1 MSGWALR
8 IDGLPYL
15 LATKGVT
22 SITTW
27 SDGDDPGQTIAEDT
41 LEPVEGELSE
51 RLRPLE
57 GQVDV
62 SALSFVVH
70 DLPLGTDQY
79 GLSSLFTR
87 RINDLSSTYLT
98 ASATAAATTFTVASS
113 AIFTSLPRKAW
124 INAEVV
130 TVTAAPT
137 ATSISVTRAQYGTRA
152 KAITASAATAVLPEI
167 YLTCP
172 WITRRRAVLY
182 RVRGTTATV
191 RWIGYCDHAPR
202 LNEDGASWTISA
214 TWAGQREMDVRLVSE
229 EGGARTFG
237 YDERALR
244 MILMRDADGTV
255 LATGQRSL
263 TTGHIFSTFDECL
276 RTVAAR
282 LRARIAATAG
292 VTHATVN
299 VSFVGSQLSVTVTAQ
314 GLDAFRLGIYC
325 GDIQAESNSVDTG
338 AHKRATVVLNSPDLG
353 GLAYLAFP
361 EDTDVT
367 SPFNNNLLTVL
378 ATAADFPTDNA
389 FWTTYVASYAVPVQ
403 ITPILSA
410 QWDEQNRV
418 VLDPRYQAT
427 PPTIRLNDAIVTPPS
442 TTFKGSMTLR
452 PTDAAARYVP
462 SWGTNRVGIAARGI
476 FLFRREYYVNSEHW
490 LYALRWVM
498 QSTITSPESDPRNW
512 DWSNQARIAGYTG
525 GGAATAVRW
534 RVDSSR
540 TFGDFVADE
549 CLLRGATLS
558 VREGKI
564 VVDALRPPTA
574 AEDVVATITPAELE
588 AGRLP
593 QWEDWEDGLR
603 TSVTIVSPLRE
614 VTVVDKVAQMRH
626 GDTASLRLRAEGLRE
641 DTRAL
646 TDPVA
651 YARDIAMRP
660 LRLFSDP
667 TYLVRL
673 PVTNALVDTL
683 HLGDVI
689 EITQAV
695 LPDMMGSRGM
705 SAVRGQ
711 VIGLTE
717 GLRDGS
723 LLVEALVWPV
733 EYGYAPCVR
742 VASISGAV
750 LSISTNY
757 AGSAGDY
764 SGSTLSGYDG
774 TASDGGV
781 SRFQAG
787 DVVQLVQRDTGS
799 HVVEAATVAS
809 VNPSGPT
816 ITLTAAPTAAW
827 STYAIVD
834 LRFAAYATATSTQ
847 RAAYAYVCSTAAPQV
862 IDGTTDR
869 GRHWAT

>member
-15 LATKGVT
+15 LCTKGVT

-70 DLPLGTDQY
+70 DLPLGSAQY
-79 GLSSLFTR
+79 GLSDLFTR

-130 TVTAAPT
+130 EVTAAPT
-137 ATSISVTRAQYGTRA
+137 ATSITVTRAQYGTRA

-237 YDERALR
+237 YDERAL
-244 MILMRDADGTV
+244 LMTITRDGDGS
-255 LATGQRSL
+255 LIATGQRGG
-263 TTGHIFSTFDECL
+263 TTGHIFATLDECA
-276 RTVAAR
+276 RAVSAR
-282 LRARIAATAG
+282 LRARLAATFG
-292 VTHATVN
+292 VTHATAN
-299 VSFVGSQLSVTVTAQ
+299 ISFVGSRLSLTVTAQ
-314 GLDAFRLGIYC
+314 GVSPFRLTMSI
-325 GDIQAESNSVDTG
+325 GDTSVQGTSADTG
-338 AHKRATVVLNSPDLG
+338 THQRCQVYLDSPDLG
-353 GLAYLAFP
+353 GLAYLGYT
-361 EDTDVT
+361 TDDST
-367 SPFNNNLLTVL
+367 STLSLNRYTVI
-378 ATAADFPTDNA
+378 ATAADFPTDA
-389 FWTTYVASYAVPVQ
+389 ASWSTYVSATAVPVQ
-403 ITPILSA
+403 VTPILTA
-410 QWDEQNRV
+410 EYDEQTRL

-427 PPTIRLNDAIVTPPS
+427 PPTITVNDTTVNPPS
-442 TTFKGSMTLR
+442 TTFKGSVYLR
-452 PTDAAARYVP
+452 PNDAAARYVP
-462 SWGTNRVGIAARGI
+462 SWGTQIPSQRMRGI
-476 FLFRREYYVNSEHW
+476 FVFRREYFVDSEHW
-490 LYALRWVM
+490 LYALRWVLG
-498 QSTITSPESDPRNW
+498 STVTSPESDQRNW

-574 AEDVVATITPAELE
+574 AEAVVATITPAEIE

-683 HLGDVI
+683 HLGDMI

-695 LPDMMGSRGM
+695 LPDMMGGRGM

-711 VIGLTE
+711 IIGLTE

-723 LLVEALVWPV
+723 LLVEALVWPI

-742 VASISGAV
+742 VASISGAT
-750 LSISTNY
+750 LTISTNY

-774 TASDGGV
+774 IASDGGA
-781 SRFQAG
+781 SRFAAG

-827 STYAIVD
+827 STYPIVD
-834 LRFAAYATATSTQ
+834 LRFAAYATSTSTQ

>member
-41 LEPVEGELSE
+41 LEPVEGDLSE

-137 ATSISVTRAQYGTRA
+137 ATSITVTRAQYGTRA
-152 KAITASAATAVLPEI
+152 KAITSDAATAVLPEI

-237 YDERALR
+237 YDERAL
-244 MILMRDADGTV
+244 LMTITRDGDASLV
-255 LATGQRSL
+255 ATGQRGG
-263 TTGHIFSTFDECL
+263 TTGHIFSTLDECA
-276 RTVAAR
+276 RAVAAR
-282 LRARIAATAG
+282 LRARLAATSG
-292 VTHATVN
+292 VSHATAN
-299 VSFVGSQLSVTVTAQ
+299 ISFVGSRLSLTVTAQ
-314 GLDAFRLGIYC
+314 GIGPFRLTMSI
-325 GDIQAESNSVDTG
+325 GDTNVEGTSADTG
-338 AHKRATVVLNSPDLG
+338 SHQRCQVYLDSPDLG
-353 GLAYLAFP
+353 GLALLGYT
-361 EDTDVT
+361 TDDST
-367 SPFNNNLLTVL
+367 STLSLNRYTVI
-378 ATAADFPTDNA
+378 ATAADFPTDA
-389 FWTTYVASYAVPVQ
+389 ASWSTYVSTTAVPVQ
-403 ITPILSA
+403 VTPILTA
-410 QWDEQNRV
+410 EYDEQTRL

-427 PPTIRLNDAIVTPPS
+427 SPTITLADTSVNPPS
-442 TTFKGSMTLR
+442 TTFKGSVYLR
-452 PTDAAARYVP
+452 PNDAAARYVP
-462 SWGTNRVGIAARGI
+462 SWGTQIPSRRMRGI
-476 FLFRREYYVNSEHW
+476 FLFRREYFVDSEHW
-490 LYALRWVM
+490 LYALRWVLG
-498 QSTITSPESDPRNW
+498 STVTSPESDQRNW

-574 AEDVVATITPAELE
+574 AESVVATITPAELE

-614 VTVVDKVAQMRH
+614 ITVIDKVAQMRH

-683 HLGDVI
+683 HLGDMI

-711 VIGLTE
+711 IIGLTE

-742 VASISGAV
+742 VASISGAT
-750 LSISTNY
+750 LTISTNY

-764 SGSTLSGYDG
+764 SGSTIAGYDG

-781 SRFQAG
+781 SRFAAG

-799 HVVEAATVAS
+799 HVVEAHTVAS

-827 STYAIVD
+827 STYPIVD

>member
-1 MSGWALR
+1 
-8 IDGLPYL
+8 
-15 LATKGVT
+15 V
-22 SITTW
+22 
-27 SDGDDPGQTIAEDT
+27 
-41 LEPVEGELSE
+41 
-51 RLRPLE
+51 
-57 GQVDV
+57 
-62 SALSFVVH
+62 
-70 DLPLGTDQY
+70 
-79 GLSSLFTR
+79 
-87 RINDLSSTYLT
+87 
-98 ASATAAATTFTVASS
+98 
-113 AIFTSLPRKAW
+113 
-124 INAEVV
+124 
-130 TVTAAPT
+130 
-137 ATSISVTRAQYGTRA
+137 
-152 KAITASAATAVLPEI
+152 
-167 YLTCP
+167 
-172 WITRRRAVLY
+172 
-182 RVRGTTATV
+182 
-191 RWIGYCDHAPR
+191 
-202 LNEDGASWTISA
+202 
-214 TWAGQREMDVRLVSE
+214 
-229 EGGARTFG
+229 
-237 YDERALR
+237 
-244 MILMRDADGTV
+244 
-255 LATGQRSL
+255 
-263 TTGHIFSTFDECL
+263 
-276 RTVAAR
+276 
-282 LRARIAATAG
+282 
-292 VTHATVN
+292 
-299 VSFVGSQLSVTVTAQ
+299 
-314 GLDAFRLGIYC
+314 
-325 GDIQAESNSVDTG
+325 
-338 AHKRATVVLNSPDLG
+338 
-353 GLAYLAFP
+353 
-361 EDTDVT
+361 
-367 SPFNNNLLTVL
+367 
-378 ATAADFPTDNA
+378 
-389 FWTTYVASYAVPVQ
+389 
-403 ITPILSA
+403 TPILTA
-410 QWDEQNRV
+410 EYDEQTRL

-427 PPTIRLNDAIVTPPS
+427 PPTITVNDTTVNPPS
-442 TTFKGSMTLR
+442 TTFKGSVYLR
-452 PTDAAARYVP
+452 PNDAAARYVP
-462 SWGTNRVGIAARGI
+462 SWGTQIPSQRMRGI
-476 FLFRREYYVNSEHW
+476 FVFRREYFVDSEHW
-490 LYALRWVM
+490 LYALRWVLG
-498 QSTITSPESDPRNW
+498 STVTSPESDQRNW

-574 AEDVVATITPAELE
+574 AEAVVATITPAELE

-695 LPDMMGSRGM
+695 LPDMMGGRGM

-723 LLVEALVWPV
+723 LLVEALVWPI

-742 VASISGAV
+742 VASISGAT
-750 LSISTNY
+750 LTISTNY

-781 SRFQAG
+781 SRFAAG

-799 HVVEAATVAS
+799 HVVEAATIAS

-827 STYAIVD
+827 STYPIVD